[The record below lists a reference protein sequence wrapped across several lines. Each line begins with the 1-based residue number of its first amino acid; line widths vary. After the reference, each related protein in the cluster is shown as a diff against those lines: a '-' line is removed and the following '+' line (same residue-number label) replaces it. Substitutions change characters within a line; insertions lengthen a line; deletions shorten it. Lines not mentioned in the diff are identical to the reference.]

1 MSIKN
6 ETNKTCNW
14 MPFLFPTG
22 TWRFVTPAIYHR
34 SIKYMVGF
42 TKISKISRENYFLQ
56 GVLEMSWR
64 RFCER
69 SWRRLEDAFWRRI
82 WKTSSRCLQDVF
94 IETNVWWEMLFFNRY
109 LNLFH
114 LSVAFHK
121 ENQSTDLPCIS
132 NDCFF
137 INCNSGLKW
146 VERALHQWNISPT
159 LLVKD

>member
-1 MSIKN
+1 MKLIKHAI
-6 ETNKTCNW
+6 ECFFFSLLEHEGLLHLPYIIVQLNKW
-14 MPFLFPTG
+14 LVLRKYQKYREKIIFLK
-22 TWRFVTPAIYHR
+22 A
-34 SIKYMVGF
+34 
-42 TKISKISRENYFLQ
+42 
-56 GVLEMSWR
+56 SWR
-64 RFCER
+64 CLEGVFARG
-69 SWRRLEDAFWRRI
+69 LEDVFWRRI
-82 WKTSSRCLQDVF
+82 WKASSRCLQDVF

-121 ENQSTDLPCIS
+121 ENQSIDLPCIS